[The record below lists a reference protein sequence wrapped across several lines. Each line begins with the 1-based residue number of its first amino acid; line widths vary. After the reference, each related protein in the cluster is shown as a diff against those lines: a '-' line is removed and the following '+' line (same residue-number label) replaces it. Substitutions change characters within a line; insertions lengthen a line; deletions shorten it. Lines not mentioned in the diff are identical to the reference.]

1 MGAATV
7 TLSEITEL
15 LSNWHDSIREL
26 DHEQSTHL
34 FGEIKNKIDKIE
46 ENQNVLLYYSL
57 LEFRHNMLNKDYE
70 GSKKSLEKIEDFNK
84 PSEELL
90 NYYYNFFKA
99 IHNTE
104 IGEYKKAGEYF
115 DKAKQLIANIPDEIE
130 KAEFYYKAA
139 AFYYQVRQPLEAVK
153 YANRALKFFEPE
165 TGYELNI
172 AACNNILGLTC
183 TSLKQYEYAEE
194 YFIKA
199 LDIVTK
205 KHNTMLGLKIRHNL
219 GFLYAEQDLSEAAIR
234 NLTTAIDT
242 PEKSYKAI
250 FLIARENYKLGNTD
264 ESLKF
269 IETGLE
275 ACNRINNTEYKHH
288 FSILSALNSK
298 ESTEKSENIISEGIE
313 YFEQEG
319 LLGFVHDYSKQ
330 LALKFYSSNQQDKA
344 NQYFFKSHEAEE
356 KLRKKEALK

>member
-26 DHEQSTHL
+26 DHEKSTNL

-46 ENQNVLLYYSL
+46 ENQNILLYYSL

-130 KAEFYYKAA
+130 KAEFYYKVA

-219 GFLYAEQDLSEAAIR
+219 GF
-234 NLTTAIDT
+234 
-242 PEKSYKAI
+242 
-250 FLIARENYKLGNTD
+250 
-264 ESLKF
+264 
-269 IETGLE
+269 
-275 ACNRINNTEYKHH
+275 
-288 FSILSALNSK
+288 
-298 ESTEKSENIISEGIE
+298 
-313 YFEQEG
+313 
-319 LLGFVHDYSKQ
+319 V
-330 LALKFYSSNQQDKA
+330 
-344 NQYFFKSHEAEE
+344 
-356 KLRKKEALK
+356 